1 MIIQEFKQVST
12 SDPTV
17 LAFSTSLNLLNL
29 KNIIYPH
36 EETSDQNQ
44 ITTRVL
50 NATPIVLGVFFENIE
65 EELSLKDEMYILDG
79 HHRFQYIIENSI
91 NQDLDTI
98 LININQ
104 VNIDCYTSELI
115 VEKNIF
121 LTKIIQEFG
130 FSNEKL
136 QSNMFIQIDSTK
148 YYSDKL
154 MDIRDLYSYKK
165 ELMKANFISPIPN
178 NVTTSKS
185 VVRFSAL
192 SIKDFSKAYIFP
204 YKSTWITPRFDNS

>member
-1 MIIQEFKQVST
+1 
-12 SDPTV
+12 
-17 LAFSTSLNLLNL
+17 
-29 KNIIYPH
+29 
-36 EETSDQNQ
+36 
-44 ITTRVL
+44 
-50 NATPIVLGVFFENIE
+50 
-65 EELSLKDEMYILDG
+65 
-79 HHRFQYIIENSI
+79 
-91 NQDLDTI
+91 
-98 LININQ
+98 
-104 VNIDCYTSELI
+104 

-204 YKSTWITPRFDNS
+204 YKSTWITPRFDN

>member
-192 SIKDFSKAYIFP
+192 SIKDF
-204 YKSTWITPRFDNS
+204 

>member
-1 MIIQEFKQVST
+1 MIIQEFKQAST

-204 YKSTWITPRFDNS
+204 YKSTWITPRFDN

>member
-1 MIIQEFKQVST
+1 MIIQEFKQAST

-98 LININQ
+98 LINIDQ

-130 FSNEKL
+130 FSNKKL

-154 MDIRDLYSYKK
+154 MDIRELYSYKK

-204 YKSTWITPRFDNS
+204 YKSTWITPRFDK

>member
-1 MIIQEFKQVST
+1 MIIQEFKQAST

-50 NATPIVLGVFFENIE
+50 NATPIVLGVFFENTE

-91 NQDLDTI
+91 NEDLDTI
-98 LININQ
+98 LINIDQ

-130 FSNEKL
+130 FSNKKL
-136 QSNMFIQIDSTK
+136 QSNMFIQIDSNK

-154 MDIRDLYSYKK
+154 MDIRELYSYKK

-204 YKSTWITPRFDNS
+204 YKSTWITPRFDN

>member
-1 MIIQEFKQVST
+1 MIIQEFKQAST

-79 HHRFQYIIENSI
+79 HHRFQYVIENSI

-98 LININQ
+98 LINIDQ

-130 FSNEKL
+130 FSNKKL

-154 MDIRDLYSYKK
+154 MDIRELYSYKK

-204 YKSTWITPRFDNS
+204 YKSTWITPRFDN